1 MKHIQKRIR
10 SFVFPGKHDP
20 NADDPCVLCGGK
32 TGFKRSEP
40 TDRRMHYIEGAGQ
53 LCSNCYRK
61 TYRV

>member
-10 SFVFPGKHDP
+10 SFVFPGKYEL
-20 NADDPCVLCGGK
+20 NADDSCVLCGGK

-40 TDRRMHYIEGAGQ
+40 IDRRLRYIEGAGQ
-53 LCSNCYRK
+53 LCTNCYRE